1 MIYILTGAIGSGKT
15 TRLEKWAEKEKSIS
29 GILMPVLDGERHLY
43 SISSGKLVPVEIR
56 GDESPDEIVRIGKFN
71 FSKKIFNWGIDEILK
86 GFRESNTIIVDEIGP
101 LELSGEGFAPA
112 IKQIFK
118 SKTKILEKRIIFV
131 IREGMVEQVMDH
143 FNISKYLI
151 LSSLTELKTINKK
164 AVP

>member
-71 FSKKIFNWGIDEILK
+71 FSKKIFSWGIDEILN
-86 GFRESNTIIVDEIGP
+86 GFRDSNTIVIDEIGP
-101 LELSGEGFAPA
+101 LELAGEGFAPA
-112 IKQIFK
+112 IKQVFK
-118 SKTKILEKRIIFV
+118 SKTKISEKRIILV
-131 IREGMVEQVMDH
+131 IREGMVEQVTNFFSIGDYAVIK
-143 FNISKYLI
+143 N
-151 LSSLTELKTINKK
+151 LSEIE
-164 AVP
+164 